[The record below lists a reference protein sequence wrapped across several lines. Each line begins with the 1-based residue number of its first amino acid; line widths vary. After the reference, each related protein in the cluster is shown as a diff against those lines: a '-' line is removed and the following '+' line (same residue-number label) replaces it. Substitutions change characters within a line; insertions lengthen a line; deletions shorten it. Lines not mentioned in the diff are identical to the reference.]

1 MFDVVCI
8 TKVYTPTESKSFHH
22 SCVKARDNDNIIN
35 TSCGAPIYS
44 PYTRISGLPTVCLLY
59 TMTSALAA
67 RKAALAAQ
75 ALLAAAPQPTS
86 KAVSPVRAVRSPSLP
101 SSEDDI
107 PGPSKRRKVTTTKK
121 TARYFAPASDS
132 DDEIQEIQV
141 KRRNRKFSPSA
152 PASEADDGMDDSSE
166 EEVSSVGEE
175 VDEGR
180 AVWTAPTPARL
191 AVKPTSAGSKFKP
204 VSEVNVALVT
214 DEELSKC
221 GIAGEGA
228 GMVISLGKQEVS
240 LINL

>member
-1 MFDVVCI
+1 MDHL
-8 TKVYTPTESKSFHH
+8 T
-22 SCVKARDNDNIIN
+22 
-35 TSCGAPIYS
+35 
-44 PYTRISGLPTVCLLY
+44 LY

-75 ALLAAAPQPTS
+75 ALKAAAPEPIA
-86 KAVSPVRAVRSPSLP
+86 KALSPIRASPSPSLP
-101 SSEDDI
+101 SSEDDV

-121 TARYFAPASDS
+121 TARYFAPASES
-132 DDEIQEIQV
+132 EDEIQEIQV

-180 AVWTAPTPARL
+180 AVWTAPPSARTTT
-191 AVKPTSAGSKFKP
+191 VKVTSAGSKFKP
-204 VSEVNVALVT
+204 VPGVNVAPVT
-214 DEELSKC
+214 DEELAQC

-228 GMVISLGKQEVS
+228 GIVISLGKQEVS